1 MTAQQCRRA
10 TTVNAAVRCAR
21 WLRAAR
27 NVLLLLAIL
36 GCATSA
42 ARAQPRADHGSS
54 DVYAAPGI
62 GIVWGIERGAS
73 DAEAV
78 VVIRIATDPAT
89 YPWLAVLGINP
100 FTNAETS
107 LLPPTAI
114 QRSVD
119 VRIPRARFADHPRTE
134 VRVYATQGA
143 AQAGS
148 ASVTVFY
155 LGVPDTTPEFVDR
168 AKLEASLTERMARAR
183 AAKGPQ

>member
-1 MTAQQCRRA
+1 MTKRRRVA
-10 TTVNAAVRCAR
+10 PIVDDVARLAR
-21 WLRAAR
+21 WLRGAR
-27 NVLLLLAIL
+27 NVLLVLAAL
-36 GCATSA
+36 GCATSVA
-42 ARAQPRADHGSS
+42 QAQPRADHGSS

-89 YPWLAVLGINP
+89 YPWLTVRGVNP
-100 FTNAETS
+100 FTNAETP
-107 LLPPTAI
+107 LLQPTVVE
-114 QRSVD
+114 RSVD
-119 VRIPRARFADHPRTE
+119 VRIPRAQFADHPRTE
-134 VRVYATQGA
+134 VRLYATQGA
-143 AQAGS
+143 ARS
-148 ASVTVFY
+148 DTASVTVFY